1 MLINNLYGGIKMN
14 DKESFIR
21 KNIEQR
27 TERKILPE
35 EIWKDNPIYSII
47 NAYAETIILNECK
60 NTKYNDSVRFFF
72 LIDKQINALSM
83 DIEGI
88 RVICMTTGTVELV
101 PHLVYKMSQCKN
113 FFKEY
118 GSDMNPDEIVKELTS
133 YIFLHIFLHECGHV
147 FEGHIQYL
155 NANILDAECLT
166 YSRINHIQNKVSMD
180 EKTLEYAADLYGTM
194 YLAELFLTNCL
205 SKREVLDKIRNMYA
219 ALIFLY
225 LILAVFSKD
234 KGVDEVCVPI
244 TSRISEMLIKVL
256 DEVTVFNIEVGDIH
270 TILQEIYPA
279 ITIAL
284 YRITKLKSK
293 DLVDYQD
300 KNLLIEMEKIDSH
313 WNEIKEKVLKFS
325 IWED

>member
-1 MLINNLYGGIKMN
+1 MN

-21 KNIEQR
+21 ENIEQR
-27 TERKILPE
+27 TERKILSE
-35 EIWKDNPIYSII
+35 EIWRDNPVYTII

-60 NTKYNDSVRFFF
+60 DTKYEGNVRFFF

-101 PHLVYKMSQCKN
+101 PYLVYEMRQCKN
-113 FFKEY
+113 FFNDY
-118 GSDMNPDEIVKELTS
+118 GSDMNPDEIIKELIS

-155 NANILDAECLT
+155 NAIVLDAECLT
-166 YSRINHIQNKVSMD
+166 YSRIDHIQNQISMD
-180 EKTLEYAADLYGTM
+180 EKALEYAADLYGTM
-194 YLAELFLTNCL
+194 YLAQLFLTNSL
-205 SKREVLDKIRNMYA
+205 SRREVLDKIRNIYA

-225 LILAVFSKD
+225 LVLAVFSKD

-244 TSRISEMLIKVL
+244 TSRINEMLTRVL
-256 DEVTVFNIEVGDIH
+256 ADATVFNIEVGDIQ

-279 ITIAL
+279 IAIAL
-284 YRITKLKSK
+284 YRITKLKSE
-293 DLVDYQD
+293 DLVDY
-300 KNLLIEMEKIDSH
+300 KNKKFLREMEEIDNH
-313 WNEIKEKVLKFS
+313 WNEIKDKVLKFS